1 MSDRKGRQTPTQS
14 VILPYTESY
23 GGEAIELYN
32 STDRTAI
39 EWQELLIYDMMAVN
53 EDGLWVH
60 QKFGYSVSRRN
71 GKSEDILMRCL
82 RGLKHGEKI
91 LYTAHRTTTAH
102 AIWERLENMCA
113 KVGIIVESSFKAFGK
128 EHLHCAG
135 GGRIEF
141 RTRTSSGGLGEGYDL
156 LIIDEAQEYTDNQE
170 TALKYVVSDSLNPQ
184 TIMLGT
190 PPTTVS
196 AGTVFMKYRE
206 SVLSGDSVDCG
217 WAEWSVETMTDVN
230 DVDAWYETN
239 PSMGYHLNERK
250 VRAEISGDDLDF
262 NIQRLGLWIRY
273 NIKSA
278 ISEQEWLD
286 LKVDTLPK
294 LKGKLYAGI
303 KFGIDGINVAL
314 SIAVHTDDERVFVEA
329 IDCRSQKDG
338 MDWICDF
345 LRQADVRKVIVDGAN
360 GRELLSQTMKDYGL
374 KKPIIPSTAEVIVA
388 NNVFEQAVFAKE
400 ICHAGQPSLTT
411 IVSNCEH
418 RAIGTNGGFG
428 FKSILIGADVALM
441 DSMIFAHWLC
451 KENKERT
458 QRIMY

>member
-1 MSDRKGRQTPTQS
+1 MKKNI
-14 VILPYTESY
+14 ILSF
-23 GGEAIELYN
+23 AVLALAV
-32 STDRTAI
+32 SCTDRDEIHVDRLVDNYALVTIPAPDLTGI
-39 EWQELLIYDMMAVN
+39 TD
-53 EDGLWVH
+53 
-60 QKFGYSVSRRN
+60 N
-71 GKSEDILMRCL
+71 GKEVL
-82 RGLKHGEKI
+82 RLYRQAADEVDKIYWRQAFAEGE
-91 LYTAHRTTTAH
+91 
-102 AIWERLENMCA
+102 
-113 KVGIIVESSFKAFGK
+113 SF
-128 EHLHCAG
+128 
-135 GGRIEF
+135 
-141 RTRTSSGGLGEGYDL
+141 LGSL
-156 LIIDEAQEYTDNQE
+156 TD
-170 TALKYVVSDSLNPQ
+170 P
-184 TIMLGT
+184 
-190 PPTTVS
+190 
-196 AGTVFMKYRE
+196 
-206 SVLSGDSVDCG
+206 
-217 WAEWSVETMTDVN
+217 AE
-230 DVDAWYETN
+230 
-239 PSMGYHLNERK
+239 
-250 VRAEISGDDLDF
+250 
-262 NIQRLGLWIRY
+262 
-273 NIKSA
+273 
-278 ISEQEWLD
+278 
-286 LKVDTLPK
+286 
-294 LKGKLYAGI
+294 KLYAGI